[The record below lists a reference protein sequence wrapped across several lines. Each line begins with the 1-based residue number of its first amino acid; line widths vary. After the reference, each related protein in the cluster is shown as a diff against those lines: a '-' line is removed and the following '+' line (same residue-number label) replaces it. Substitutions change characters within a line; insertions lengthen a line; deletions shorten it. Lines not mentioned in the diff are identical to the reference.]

1 MIDQSK
7 LVTTL
12 GSFPLPVEVIPAAR
26 SLVGRGLKELGAT
39 PIWREKF
46 VTDNNN
52 LIIDAHDLAIT
63 DGKKLESAI
72 NDIPGVVCNG
82 LFSLRP
88 ADTLLVSTV
97 TGIDSY

>member
-12 GSFPLPVEVIPAAR
+12 GAFPLPVEVIPAAR
-26 SLVGRGLKELGAT
+26 SLVGRGLKELNAT
-39 PIWREKF
+39 PIWRESF
-46 VTDNNN
+46 ITDNNN
-52 LIIDAHDLAIT
+52 LIIDAHDLVIT
-63 DGKKLESAI
+63 DGKKLESII

-97 TGIDSY
+97 EGIDTY